1 VKPEAYELYLEG
13 RFYLNKRTWPEIDE
27 STKYFQRAIEKD
39 PGFALAYAGL
49 AASYLANAISSE
61 QEFDPKAKAAATRAL
76 ELDDDISEAHA
87 VLGAV
92 KADFEYDWPG
102 AEQEFKRAIDLNPND
117 ADAHFRYAWNYLTPL
132 GRSEQAISEMKK
144 ALELDPF
151 SRIDNT
157 IFALTYFYGRR
168 YDKALGQFQK
178 AIELNPDFFVT
189 YYHLAWL
196 YAQIGKYPDA
206 ISALTE
212 GRVKG
217 YHSIVKIAA
226 SDEASLRKAFAVEG
240 ANGFWREIQRQNQRE
255 DPQIGEFAI
264 PQVYA
269 RLGNKEK
276 ALEGL
281 ERNYDERASLATL
294 VNVDPAFDSLRSDP
308 RFESLIRRMGLTS
321 NAKVP

>member
-1 VKPEAYELYLEG
+1 M
-13 RFYLNKRTWPEIDE
+13 
-27 STKYFQRAIEKD
+27 
-39 PGFALAYAGL
+39 
-49 AASYLANAISSE
+49 
-61 QEFDPKAKAAATRAL
+61 
-76 ELDDDISEAHA
+76 
-87 VLGAV
+87 

-132 GRSEQAISEMKK
+132 GKSEQAVSEMKK

-157 IFALTYFYGRR
+157 ILALTYFYGRR

-196 YAQIGKYPDA
+196 DAQVGQYPDA
-206 ISALTE
+206 ITALTE

-217 YHSIVKIAA
+217 YRSIVKIAK
-226 SDEASLRKAFAVEG
+226 SDEVSLRKAFVAEG
-240 ANGFWREIQRQNQRE
+240 GNGFWREIQRQNQRD

-264 PQVYA
+264 RRWMPGWGTKKRHWRGWSA
-269 RLGNKEK
+269 TMTNERLW
-276 ALEGL
+276 
-281 ERNYDERASLATL
+281 
-294 VNVDPAFDSLRSDP
+294 PP
-308 RFESLIRRMGLTS
+308 W
-321 NAKVP
+321 